1 MDGQV
6 SERVGGQMEGWWMD
20 DWAGACVG
28 GEENER
34 SGEWADGPG
43 QRHLTS
49 HTHVS
54 LSALILAVILHQSEC
69 LSLTNKTVCSVRAG
83 LSLLSHNLT
92 CSSESKT
99 GAWRVLR
106 KWLSKKGLQQV
117 RSGEGRPTFRYYA
130 NHR

>member
-1 MDGQV
+1 MDG
-6 SERVGGQMEGWWMD
+6 
-20 DWAGACVG
+20 WAGACVG

-43 QRHLTS
+43 QRYLTA

-92 CSSESKT
+92 RSSESKT
-99 GAWRVLR
+99 WSVVCAQEMTVKEGTAAGEVRRGETNFPLLC
-106 KWLSKKGLQQV
+106 KPQV
-117 RSGEGRPTFRYYA
+117 NQGSTLLEMA
-130 NHR
+130 